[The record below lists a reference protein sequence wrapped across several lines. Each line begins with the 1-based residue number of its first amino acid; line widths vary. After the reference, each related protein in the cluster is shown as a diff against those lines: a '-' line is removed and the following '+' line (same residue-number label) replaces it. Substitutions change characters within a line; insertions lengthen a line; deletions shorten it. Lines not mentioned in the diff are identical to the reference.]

1 MKRCNFDIPSRF
13 FLKEATEN
21 RRSNGYEAPLSYLK
35 KTLHQRPSCTF
46 YDHVLLTFPCKH
58 LMVDMEYE
66 GELII
71 TETHIIFAPNDESND
86 LKLNINVNTI
96 SEVWLRR
103 YQHLENAIE
112 FFLETNTSIF
122 LILQTSSDRDR
133 LKFYFSD
140 KILQW

>member
-1 MKRCNFDIPSRF
+1 
-13 FLKEATEN
+13 
-21 RRSNGYEAPLSYLK
+21 
-35 KTLHQRPSCTF
+35 
-46 YDHVLLTFPCKH
+46 
-58 LMVDMEYE
+58 MVDMEYE